1 MNTAPEGRPQ
11 LGDMCLQPVSNL
23 SPGHWRQPSR
33 YLFRDTE
40 LSSLLKT
47 CLQGVSKMRWKY
59 QLDEVE
65 FFTGDARLNAD
76 AYRRES
82 AGLRG
87 ETW

>member
-1 MNTAPEGRPQ
+1 
-11 LGDMCLQPVSNL
+11 
-23 SPGHWRQPSR
+23 
-33 YLFRDTE
+33 
-40 LSSLLKT
+40 
-47 CLQGVSKMRWKY
+47 MRWKY